1 MSRPD
6 TAAYA
11 IEVRALS
18 KSYGGKLVI
27 DDLSFVVEPG
37 TVTGFLGPNGSGKS
51 TTMRLIVGLIAPARA
66 PH

>member
-18 KSYGGKLVI
+18 KSYGDNAAYLLRRR
-27 DDLSFVVEPG
+27 D
-37 TVTGFLGPNGSGKS
+37 
-51 TTMRLIVGLIAPARA
+51 A
-66 PH
+66 